1 MHVHDSARS
10 TETYNRD
17 VLLPAARSL
26 EEVLLAVRDGR
37 LRPDDP
43 LSARF
48 QAASAA
54 PQLPGPVAPPSP
66 TPGPTG
72 PPATPATDSSS
83 SDSGDSST
91 TDNDTHELPEAVIP
105 PHHRTQRPLVKTLP
119 LHAQAWQHR
128 TSGCLH
134 IQTDSDGPRF
144 LCGREHTDVYRPTG
158 LACLE
163 LGQPHC
169 RQCWSHTSLA
179 I

>member
-1 MHVHDSARS
+1 MAGVSLEHRRLLGHHVHDSARS

-37 LRPDDP
+37 LRPDDS

-48 QAASAA
+48 QAPSATL
-54 PQLPGPVAPPSP
+54 QLPGPVGPPSP
-66 TPGPTG
+66 TPAPTA

-91 TDNDTHELPEAVIP
+91 TDKDTHELPEAVIP

-128 TSGCLH
+128 TSRC
-134 IQTDSDGPRF
+134 SYPDGLRRPPLPLRPRTH
-144 LCGREHTDVYRPTG
+144 GR
-158 LACLE
+158 L
-163 LGQPHC
+163 
-169 RQCWSHTSLA
+169 
-179 I
+179 